1 VSDTAFCLRCDWT
14 GTAAPG
20 SPCPACGEPLFR
32 ISATGSGSRP
42 AEPERRP
49 RGDRLAPSPEIEPTV
64 PHGLAASASR
74 EGWAEGRMTSRPVLA
89 LAVVA
94 LLLATIV
101 IAWTR
106 AHLRTVPAAGLERHG
121 TLVYVAG
128 EGAHE
133 RLWTWN
139 LQTGAI
145 AQGPAV
151 ANVTEVLDAYG
162 AQPGWIGLTS
172 SLPDGSE
179 QASVLRF
186 LGPMDRP
193 VPVIGGDLVS
203 WGPHGQ
209 SAVAVRRGPIT
220 DDCHRDVSIWMDDLI
235 LDTRQREFHQA
246 SLCGDVL
253 SVGRDGSATY
263 FTREQNGRIGIFFAG
278 YKIAHRVLSDFALMG
293 ISPAS
298 DMIVVP
304 GPSLLATSI
313 APVPARTDG
322 ERPPLFVGGTA
333 LYWRGPG
340 SQTPLPFGTS
350 EGNLVVQRI
359 LGWSPDSLQALVA
372 GSVGPQH
379 GLYLLDAGPGTERR
393 APTFLGQI
401 DGLTYGAIAGD
412 GTVFVVSRGQL
423 IAFRNGRP
431 TDVELPAGAPA
442 PTGPLVWVR

>member
-1 VSDTAFCLRCDWT
+1 M
-14 GTAAPG
+14 
-20 SPCPACGEPLFR
+20 
-32 ISATGSGSRP
+32 
-42 AEPERRP
+42 
-49 RGDRLAPSPEIEPTV
+49 
-64 PHGLAASASR
+64 
-74 EGWAEGRMTSRPVLA
+74 EGRTSSQPILA

-94 LLLATIV
+94 LLLATVVIV
-101 IAWTR
+101 WTR
-106 AHLRTVPAAGLERHG
+106 AHLRTVPAAGLVRHG

-128 EGAHE
+128 EGTRE

-145 AQGPAV
+145 AEGPAV
-151 ANVTEVLDAYG
+151 ANVTEILDAYG

-172 SLPDGSE
+172 ALPDGNQ
-179 QASVLRF
+179 QASVLHF
-186 LGPMDRP
+186 LASRDRP
-193 VPVIGGDLVS
+193 VPVISGDLVS

-209 SAVAVRRGPIT
+209 SVVAVRRGPLT
-220 DDCHRDVSIWMDDLI
+220 DGCHREVSISMDDLI

-263 FTREQNGRIGIFFAG
+263 FTREQRGRIGIFFAG
-278 YKIAHRVLSDFALMG
+278 YKIAHAVLPNFALMG

-313 APVPARTDG
+313 APVPARALG
-322 ERPPLFVGGTA
+322 RRSPLFVGGTA

-350 EGNLVVQRI
+350 EGNLEVQRI

-372 GSVGPQH
+372 GSVGQQH

-393 APTFLGQI
+393 APTFLGAI
-401 DGLTYGAIAGD
+401 DGLTYGAISEG
-412 GTVFVVSRGQL
+412 GTVFVVSGGQL
-423 IAFRNGRP
+423 IAFRNGRS
-431 TDVELPAGAPA
+431 TTVELPVGAPA